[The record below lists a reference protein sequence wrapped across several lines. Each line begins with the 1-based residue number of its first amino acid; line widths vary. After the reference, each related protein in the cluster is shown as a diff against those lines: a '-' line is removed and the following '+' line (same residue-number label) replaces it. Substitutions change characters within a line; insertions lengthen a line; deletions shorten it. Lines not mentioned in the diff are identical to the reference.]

1 MEEADIVDI
10 WEGGG
15 GIELKKRLVYTFW
28 KYVFNLNW
36 F

>member
-15 GIELKKRLVYTFW
+15 GIELKKKISLHFL
-28 KYVFNLNW
+28 KACI
-36 F
+36 